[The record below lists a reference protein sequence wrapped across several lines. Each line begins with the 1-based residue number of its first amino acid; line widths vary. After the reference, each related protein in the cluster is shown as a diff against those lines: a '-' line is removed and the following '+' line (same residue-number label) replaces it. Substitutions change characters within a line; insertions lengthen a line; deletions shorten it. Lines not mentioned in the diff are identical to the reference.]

1 MKKILSVL
9 LALAMLLVPV
19 LSMAEAAEE
28 LAVDYSIYT
37 HTDEQYAFAYPNNWI
52 LLTAENVE
60 TVLDALSEVEDQQ
73 LAQMIANY
81 GPQLQQSGMIMLL
94 NETGNT
100 NVNVVPQYVGMRATD
115 DVLLSLAPQLV
126 SQLSNVMEGI
136 EFINEGTI
144 VELGENTGLMIEY
157 QYTLAGTDMYGVQ
170 VYISG
175 ETDMYIFTYTCA
187 AIDELVS
194 TSEDFGF
201 MLGSLKVK

>member
-60 TVLDALSEVEDQQ
+60 TVLDAISETEDEQ

-100 NVNVVPQYVGMRATD
+100 NVNVVPQYVGMRAND
-115 DVLLSLAPQLV
+115 DALLSLAPQLV

-136 EFINEGTI
+136 EFVNKGTI
-144 VELGENTGLMIEY
+144 VKLGENTGLMIEY
-157 QYTLAGTDMYGVQ
+157 QYTLSDTDMYGVQ

>member
-157 QYTLAGTDMYGVQ
+157 QYTLSGTDMYGVQ

>member
-60 TVLDALSEVEDQQ
+60 TVLDAISETEDEQ

-115 DVLLSLAPQLV
+115 DVLLTLAPQLV

-136 EFINEGTI
+136 EFVNKGTI

-157 QYTLAGTDMYGVQ
+157 QYTLADTDMYGVQ

>member
-28 LAVDYSIYT
+28 LAADYSIYT

-52 LLTAENVE
+52 LLTAENIE
-60 TVLDALSEVEDQQ
+60 TVLDAVSETEDEQ
-73 LAQMIANY
+73 LAQMIATY
-81 GPQLQQSGMIMLL
+81 GPQVQQTGMIMLL
-94 NETGNT
+94 NETGMT
-100 NVNVVPQYVGMRATD
+100 NVNVLAQYVGMRATD
-115 DVLLSLAPQLV
+115 DTLLTLAPQLV

-157 QYTLAGTDMYGVQ
+157 QYTLADTNMYGVQ
-170 VYISG
+170 AYIPG
-175 ETDMYIFTYTCA
+175 ETDLYIVTYTCA
-187 AIDELVS
+187 APAELEATSIDL
-194 TSEDFGF
+194 GF
-201 MLGSLKVK
+201 MLNSLKVK